1 MADRSAAPARNGATL
16 SEARSGWMWERGGTY
31 SDGTDIFERSPMNGL
46 RVRALLAALLAGA
59 ALNAFAQATP
69 TDPAKPAAA
78 AKNDAPA
85 APKKVAPAP
94 RDAAKKAAPKKAAEK
109 KAEKK
114 TGQKV
119 QKAAPAGTA
128 PVTEKY
134 KAGEAPNLKGRDGN
148 VIQTS
153 PDAYNID
160 SAIKK

>member
-1 MADRSAAPARNGATL
+1 MSMPA
-16 SEARSGWMWERGGTY
+16 GTY
-31 SDGTDIFERSPMNGL
+31 SGGTNNLESLPMNGF
-46 RVRALLAALLAGA
+46 RIRALLAALLAGA

-69 TDPAKPAAA
+69 PDPAKPAAA
-78 AKNDAPA
+78 AKKDAPA

-94 RDAAKKAAPKKAAEK
+94 KDTAKKAAPKKTAER
-109 KAEKK
+109 AEKK
-114 TGQKV
+114 TAKKI

-134 KAGEAPNLKGRDGN
+134 KAGEAPNLKSRDGN